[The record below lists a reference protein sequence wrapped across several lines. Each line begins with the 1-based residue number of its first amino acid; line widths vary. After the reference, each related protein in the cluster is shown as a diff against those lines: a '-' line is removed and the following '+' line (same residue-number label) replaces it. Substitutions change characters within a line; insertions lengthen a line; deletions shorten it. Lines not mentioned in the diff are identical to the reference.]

1 MGGNPFAVLCSTLSH
16 SGVVGG
22 LRREGAVAL
31 ADCAPLPNRPDG
43 ADRAGFPSVRLTF
56 SPVRF
61 PCLKYG
67 LANDEG
73 VSGVVFIGVETTER
87 IVPSSPL
94 I

>member
-1 MGGNPFAVLCSTLSH
+1 MVSIWSFTK
-16 SGVVGG
+16 
-22 LRREGAVAL
+22 
-31 ADCAPLPNRPDG
+31 
-43 ADRAGFPSVRLTF
+43 FQ
-56 SPVRF
+56 
-61 PCLKYG
+61 YG